1 LDLRL
6 LSIGALAYGGLIVLS
21 WTRYW
26 VVYIPA
32 TTAIVPSMLLTGIG
46 VIATALGLASK
57 RRASFNR
64 IGLLMISSF
73 FLGVFG
79 FYSWFLASIE
89 SYHTADVCAVSK
101 LYPDGAEWACP
112 QVQASNQIMWTL
124 AASLVIPTF
133 LFLVPAFLALR
144 REHSPL
150 CKPPVLG

>member
-1 LDLRL
+1 M
-6 LSIGALAYGGLIVLS
+6 GALAYGGLIVLS
-21 WTRYW
+21 WTRQW

-32 TTAIVPSMLLTGIG
+32 TTAIVPLMLLTGIG
-46 VIATALGLASK
+46 VTATALGLVSK

-64 IGLLMISSF
+64 VGILMVSSF

-79 FYSWFLASIE
+79 FYSLFLASIE

-101 LYPDGAEWACP
+101 LYLDGAEWACP
-112 QVQASNQIMWTL
+112 QVQAANQIMWTL
-124 AASLVIPTF
+124 SVSLVIPTL

-144 REHSPL
+144 REHSLP